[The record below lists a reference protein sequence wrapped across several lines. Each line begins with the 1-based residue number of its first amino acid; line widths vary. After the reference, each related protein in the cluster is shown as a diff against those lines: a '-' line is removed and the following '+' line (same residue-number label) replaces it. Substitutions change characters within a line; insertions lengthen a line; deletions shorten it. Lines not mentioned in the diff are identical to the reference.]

1 MENQVGGERI
11 TGAILMIAG
20 LFFAWY
26 SAEHYNLG
34 TLRRIGPGM
43 FPMGL
48 GLALAGLGLAIAVVA
63 PDRRL
68 RRPEFNVR
76 ISVAVVAAIL
86 TFGLLVGTVGL
97 VPAIMGTVA
106 VGSLAES
113 PFRPVSV
120 ILLGAG
126 LCVLS
131 WLIFR
136 VGLGL
141 PMPLLRWP
149 F

>member
-1 MENQVGGERI
+1 MERNATSERI
-11 TGAILMIAG
+11 TGLVLAAG
-20 LFFAWY
+20 GLIFAWY

-43 FPMGL
+43 FPLAL
-48 GLALAGLGLAIAVVA
+48 GLILCGFGLAIAVVA
-63 PDRRL
+63 PDRKFS
-68 RRPEFNVR
+68 RPDFNARVLA
-76 ISVAVVAAIL
+76 AVVLSIVV
-86 TFGLLVGTVGL
+86 FGLLVSWAGL
-97 VPAIMGTVA
+97 LPAVAGTVA
-106 VGSLAES
+106 VASLAES
-113 PFRPVSV
+113 PYRPRSV
-120 ILLGAG
+120 VLLGLV

>member
-1 MENQVGGERI
+1 MEQSVLGERI
-11 TGAILMIAG
+11 TGAILMAAG

-26 SAEHYNLG
+26 SAENYNLG

-48 GLALAGLGLAIAVVA
+48 GVALAGLGLAIAIVA
-63 PDRRL
+63 PDRRQ
-68 RRPEFNVR
+68 RRPEFDLRVAA
-76 ISVAVVAAIL
+76 AVVAAIL
-86 TFGLLVGTVGL
+86 TFGLLVGWIGL
-97 VPAIMGTVA
+97 VPAIIGTVA